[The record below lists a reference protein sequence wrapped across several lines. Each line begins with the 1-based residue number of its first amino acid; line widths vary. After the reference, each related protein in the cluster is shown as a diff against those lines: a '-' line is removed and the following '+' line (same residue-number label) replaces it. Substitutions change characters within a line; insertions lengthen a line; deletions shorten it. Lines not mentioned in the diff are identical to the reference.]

1 MARKIRFIAPVESIS
16 GNLSG
21 SQDLLYPNNVKA
33 WNSGS
38 ARPNASNYVTRYIGV
53 RRNRDGALYYAV
65 KTKTT
70 TVLGMTTRTAM
81 AAFGGAASCTSWI
94 MHDAEHL
101 PQLQSMWRNVVA
113 RGNRITFHKFI
124 YNQVYPILDAK
135 TATIQISD
143 SSTGGVQYKNP
154 WVEGGT
160 GTAIAI
166 SEAIITKFSPYLGA

>member
-33 WNSGS
+33 WNSTGDPY
-38 ARPNASNYVTRYIGV
+38 AQNYTTRYIGI
-53 RRNRDGALYYAV
+53 RRNRDGKLYFAV
-65 KTKTT
+65 KQRAKTT
-70 TVLGMTTRTAM
+70 LTTTTRTAM
-81 AAFGGAASCTSWI
+81 AVFGGAAACTSLI

-101 PQLQSMWRNVVA
+101 PQLTNMWRIVVA

-124 YNQVYPILDAK
+124 YTQVYPALMEKAS
-135 TATIQISD
+135 TIQISD

-166 SEAIITKFSPYLGA
+166 SEDIKTKFSPYLGA